1 MMDREYIHLK
11 AQENSEGF
19 RKAYNALKELLQ
31 SSNDKEFEGYIQI
44 AIRQGDVVDENKL
57 REEFLMIKNEVE

>member
-1 MMDREYIHLK
+1 MDREHIRLK

-31 SSNDKEFEGYIQI
+31 SSNDKEFEEYIQI
-44 AIRQGDVVDENKL
+44 AIRQGNIGDENKL